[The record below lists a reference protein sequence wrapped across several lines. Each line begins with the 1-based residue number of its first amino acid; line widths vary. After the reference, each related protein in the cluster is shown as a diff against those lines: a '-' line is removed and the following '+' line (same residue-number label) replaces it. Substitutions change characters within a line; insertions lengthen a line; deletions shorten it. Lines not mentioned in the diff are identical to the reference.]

1 MLQRHN
7 SPSAFAA
14 SKPSPQKTSL
24 HRVFT
29 LFQAPLQPALA
40 FFSFFETFLHQVSI
54 LQIPSQPALASS
66 PIILLQEH

>member
-40 FFSFFETFLHQVSI
+40 
-54 LQIPSQPALASS
+54 SS